1 MYSVFN
7 LTDESCSRCEGLRN
21 ERDSARREN
30 QTLNRKIQELNN
42 IIKEKSE
49 YYQQSFENLATVKKD
64 QEQRIRQL
72 GRENKEL
79 KEEVTKKKSEVDKMR
94 KKNKKLKDSRDKFR
108 AEVEAIDV
116 ELQNMTV
123 ENKCLHEKSRAERS
137 MCGYLREEVRRL
149 RKMPG
154 RKCFTCVVVTLLYG

>member
-1 MYSVFN
+1 M
-7 LTDESCSRCEGLRN
+7 
-21 ERDSARREN
+21 
-30 QTLNRKIQELNN
+30 NRKFQKLNN
-42 IIKEKSE
+42 IIKEKNE
-49 YYQQSFENLATVKKD
+49 YYQQSFENLATAKKD

-72 GRENKEL
+72 GRANEEL

-123 ENKCLHEKSRAERS
+123 ENKRLHEESRS

-149 RKMPG
+149 REMPG
-154 RKCFTCVVVTLLYG
+154 RKCFSCVVVTSLQG